1 MDSGFMVHGTRDER
15 IERLLEEAAA
25 TLEPERP
32 HRALPRRPHLP
43 RRAGAWPMRASRE
56 NGK

>member
-1 MDSGFMVHGTRDER
+1 MVHGTRDER